1 MSPLR
6 ALLGAYLRTSLRGK
20 AAGTFF
26 ARRAGKW
33 RGTVALIALYFT
45 LGTVSALGASGSH
58 NPFSYA
64 LVLHAVT
71 FVMLGMSLAAESGDV
86 LFNAADHDV
95 LGSRPIDGQ
104 TLLIAKGASLFA
116 FALLLGFAMNL
127 PALFFASRIPALGP
141 AFPVV
146 HLGATALLALFV
158 TSTVVFAYG
167 LVIRF
172 VGRDRF
178 DSVAAW
184 SQAALSGAFLV
195 LSQGLA
201 HIAEL
206 PILGLESRLCLV
218 FVPAWFAALDVLGS
232 SPRALMLGALAAG
245 TTAVLAI
252 LAFGRL
258 AHAYGAASAALGEA
272 TSLPVP
278 ATASWVADGPLAR
291 WWLRDPVERAAFRL
305 ATTYLRRDREIRTRL
320 YPAFGFFVILPAAQL
335 VGHAAY
341 RFHAAAIVAV
351 LLLGMLP
358 SLALEALR
366 VSSQHAATELFAV
379 APLASAGPL
388 FQGVRKAVACWVVL
402 PAAAIALTW
411 VAVLAP
417 HTMPVAVPS
426 VLMLPA
432 LTFLPATFRD
442 YVPLSVP
449 PAMGR
454 QSTANVAIGMLI
466 TIMGGAT
473 IGLGALAAN
482 SGHLPA
488 LVVAQIVLGVPGCR
502 LLARRIRNRP
512 LVVS

>member
-6 ALLGAYLRTSLRGK
+6 ALLGAYLRASLRGK

-33 RGTVALIALYFT
+33 RGTVALIALYLT

-58 NPFSYA
+58 NAFSYA

-95 LGSRPIDGQ
+95 LGPRPIDGQ
-104 TLLIAKGASLFA
+104 TLLIAKGASLFS

-127 PALFFASRIPALGP
+127 PALFFASRIPSLGP

-178 DSVAAW
+178 DSLAAW
-184 SQAALSGAFLV
+184 SQAALLGAFLV
-195 LSQGLA
+195 LSQG
-201 HIAEL
+201 IARMGEL
-206 PILGLESRLCLV
+206 PMLGLESRSCLV

-232 SPRALMLGALAAG
+232 APRALTLGALAVG
-245 TTAVLAI
+245 TTTALAV

-258 AHAYGAASAALGEA
+258 ARAYGVASARLGEA
-272 TSLPVP
+272 TSLRAP
-278 ATASWVADGPLAR
+278 ATPSRIADGAIGR

-320 YPAFGFFVILPAAQL
+320 YPAFGFFVILPAGHL

-341 RFHAAAIVAV
+341 RVQAAAIVAV
-351 LLLGMLP
+351 LVLGMLP

-388 FQGVRKAVACWVVL
+388 FQGVRKAVVCWIIV
-402 PAAAIALTW
+402 PAAAIALVW
-411 VAVLAP
+411 VAVLSP
-417 HTMPVAVPS
+417 HTLPLAVPS
-426 VLMLPA
+426 ILMLPV
-432 LTFLPATFRD
+432 LSLLPATFRD

-454 QSTANVAIGMLI
+454 QSTANVAVGMLI
-466 TIMGGAT
+466 TLLGGTT
-473 IGLGALAAN
+473 IGLGALAVG

-488 LVVAQIVLGVPGCR
+488 LVVAQTALAVPACW

-512 LVVS
+512 LVVD

>member
-1 MSPLR
+1 
-6 ALLGAYLRTSLRGK
+6 
-20 AAGTFF
+20 
-26 ARRAGKW
+26 
-33 RGTVALIALYFT
+33 
-45 LGTVSALGASGSH
+45 
-58 NPFSYA
+58 
-64 LVLHAVT
+64 
-71 FVMLGMSLAAESGDV
+71 MLGMSLAAESGDV

-116 FALLLGFAMNL
+116 FALVLGFAMNL
-127 PALFFASRIPALGP
+127 PALFFASRIPSLGR
-141 AFPVV
+141 AFPAV

-232 SPRALMLGALAAG
+232 APRALLLGALAAG
-245 TTAVLAI
+245 TTTVLAV

-258 AHAYGAASAALGEA
+258 ARAYGAASARLGEA
-272 TSLPVP
+272 TSSSRLP
-278 ATASWVADGPLAR
+278 ASASWVADGPLAR

-320 YPAFGFFVILPAAQL
+320 YPAFGFFVLLPAAQL

-351 LLLGMLP
+351 LLVGMLP

-388 FQGVRKAVACWVVL
+388 FQGVRKAVACWIIL
-402 PAAAIALTW
+402 PAAAIALGW
-411 VAVLAP
+411 VAVLSPATLP
-417 HTMPVAVPS
+417 LALPS

-432 LTFLPATFRD
+432 LSFLPATFRD

-466 TIMGGAT
+466 TIAGGTT
-473 IGLGALAAN
+473 IGLGALAAR

-488 LVVAQIVLGVPGCR
+488 LVAAQMALTVPGCR
-502 LLARRIRNRP
+502 FLARRIRDRP

>member
-58 NPFSYA
+58 NAFSYA

-95 LGSRPIDGQ
+95 LGCRPIDGR
-104 TLLIAKGASLFA
+104 TLLIAKGASLYA

-141 AFPVV
+141 TFPVV

-172 VGRDRF
+172 VGRNRF

-232 SPRALMLGALAAG
+232 APRALMLGAFAAG
-245 TTAVLAI
+245 TTTVLAL

-258 AHAYGAASAALGEA
+258 AHAYGAASARLGEA
-272 TSLPVP
+272 TALRSA
-278 ATASWVADGPLAR
+278 ATWTEDGWLAR
-291 WWLRDPVERAAFRL
+291 RWLRDPVERAAFRL

-341 RFHAAAIVAV
+341 RFHAASIVAV

-388 FQGVRKAVACWVVL
+388 FQGVRKAVACWIIM
-402 PAAAIALTW
+402 PAAAIALGW
-411 VAVLAP
+411 VAVLSPSTLPLA
-417 HTMPVAVPS
+417 APS

-432 LTFLPATFRD
+432 LSFLPATFRD

-473 IGLGALAAN
+473 IGIGAVAAS

-488 LVVAQIVLGVPGCR
+488 LVVAQIALGVPGCR

-512 LVVS
+512 LLVS